1 MVKRSQSNSRDLNES
16 PPAYQMCLIYADFKH
31 LNVQESKQFRPIGNH
46 SSIMR
51 ANALSIMRAN
61 AGQGTF
67 D

>member
-1 MVKRSQSNSRDLNES
+1 
-16 PPAYQMCLIYADFKH
+16 MCPIYADFKH
-31 LNVQESKQFRPIGNH
+31 LNAQESKQFRRSRNH

-61 AGQGTF
+61 AGQGTA